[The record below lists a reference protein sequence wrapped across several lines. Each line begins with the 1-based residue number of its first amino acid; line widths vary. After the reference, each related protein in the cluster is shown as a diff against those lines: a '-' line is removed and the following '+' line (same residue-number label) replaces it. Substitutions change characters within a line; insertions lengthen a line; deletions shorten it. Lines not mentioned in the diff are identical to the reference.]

1 MTRKHFVLIAKT
13 VADLDIPRTNR
24 LKVAQRFAETLA
36 ATNPNFNRYI
46 FVQACME
53 IPTPKGA

>member
-13 VADLDIPRTNR
+13 VADLDIPR

-46 FVQACME
+46 FVEACME